1 MEDLRFDAAAHAIYR
16 FVYDGF
22 CDWYIELIKGSFDE
36 ETKAVAGW
44 VLDQILVMLHPFMP
58 FVTEELWSKLGTRDA
73 ELIVAAWPAPQAE
86 VDAEAKREVEWLIA
100 LIGGIRSAKVE
111 LGISPSTKSAA
122 SARIRKQPIS
132 SSSKRG
138 DLPSRA
144 NVGIMGQRPGPA
156 GRRCK
161 WARAMPPSCPAR
173 RVDRRGGGKGASGQG
188 FGRVRKGAIR
198 STSAC
203 RTRPLSKRPSPRPS
217 TRPAPT
223 TPITAPRPPAL
234 PPRLHGWGNAQLS
247 NDHSG

>member
-58 FVTEELWSKLGTRDA
+58 FVTEELWSKLGARDA

-111 LGISPSTKSAA
+111 LGISPGTKSAA
-122 SARIRKQPIS
+122 LLLESRKQPRRS
-132 SSSKRG
+132 SRNRAIDRLALTSASWGSGLILRG
-138 DLPSRA
+138 FD
-144 NVGIMGQRPGPA
+144 
-156 GRRCK
+156 
-161 WARAMPPSCPAR
+161 
-173 RVDRRGGGKGASGQG
+173 ASGRG
-188 FGRVRKGAIR
+188 
-198 STSAC
+198 
-203 RTRPLSKRPSPRPS
+203 
-217 TRPAPT
+217 
-223 TPITAPRPPAL
+223 
-234 PPRLHGWGNAQLS
+234 
-247 NDHSG
+247 